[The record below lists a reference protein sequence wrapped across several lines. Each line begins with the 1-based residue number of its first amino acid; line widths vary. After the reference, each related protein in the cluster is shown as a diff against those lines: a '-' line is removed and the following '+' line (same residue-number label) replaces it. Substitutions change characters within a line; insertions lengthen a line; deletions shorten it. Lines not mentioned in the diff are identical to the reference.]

1 MSTLKYFPVQNT
13 RYFISEMVWSL
24 IGNPSVF
31 TQSYCNLLS
40 HVLLISL
47 MGLLFPEGK
56 HRSTSGGGGERLDR
70 ESGGRGNLNVDVLY

>member
-24 IGNPSVF
+24 IGNPSIF

-47 MGLLFPEGK
+47 MGLLFSEGK
-56 HRSTSGGGGERLDR
+56 LMSTSGGEGERLDR
-70 ESGGRGNLNVDVLY
+70 ESGKRGNLNVDVLY